1 MGFSREEYWSGL
13 PFPSPGDHPDPGIE
27 PLSPAAP
34 ALAASLP
41 LSHLGSPRMGLGVCY
56 FKDGTQPGPSVL
68 VVTYDPY
75 GATSGASLHFFF
87 FYTKPFLPYGA
98 IVLSSLSQITQLASQ
113 DRLGLSGCTAQV

>member
-87 FYTKPFLPYGA
+87 FFLHKT
-98 IVLSSLSQITQLASQ
+98 ISSIWSYCAKQFVSDHPACKS
-113 DRLGLSGCTAQV
+113 R

>member
-41 LSHLGSPRMGLGVCY
+41 LSCLGSPRMGLGVCY
-56 FKDGTQPGPSVL
+56 FKDSTQPGPCVL
-68 VVTYDPY
+68 VVTYDPC
-75 GATSGASLHFFF
+75 GATRGASLHFF

-98 IVLSSLSQITQLASQ
+98 VVLSSLSQITQLAS
-113 DRLGLSGCTAQV
+113 LSGCTAQV